1 VNETKTENDL
11 IREQGNGELTE
22 SLSSPDEVNL
32 SDAAVNLNFIF
43 NSFYSLV
50 TVTLVYIP
58 DL

>member
-1 VNETKTENDL
+1 VNESKNDL
-11 IREQGNGELTE
+11 IREQGNGEFTE

-50 TVTLVYIP
+50 YIP